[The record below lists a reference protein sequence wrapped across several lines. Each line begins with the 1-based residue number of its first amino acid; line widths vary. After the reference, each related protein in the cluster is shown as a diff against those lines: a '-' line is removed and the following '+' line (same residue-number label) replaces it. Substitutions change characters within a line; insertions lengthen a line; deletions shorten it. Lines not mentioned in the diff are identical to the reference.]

1 MMNFGRNLKYWRK
14 KRRMTMQDL
23 ADRLGM
29 SRPGIHHWE
38 SGYTQP
44 SLERLVMLSDILGV
58 STDTL
63 LKGERYDDAQNPV

>member
-1 MMNFGRNLKYWRK
+1 MNFGQNLKYWRK
-14 KRRMTMQDL
+14 KRRMTMKEL
-23 ADRLGM
+23 ADKLGM
-29 SRPGIHHWE
+29 SGPGIHHWE

-63 LKGERYDDAQNPV
+63 LKGEGHDDAQDSV